1 MARLHI
7 YPHNEPKED
16 LHIIADP
23 AALRAL
29 GNALIKAAQTPMG
42 FERVKLHTSDGHEY
56 TAMIV
61 ADVSEDEWQTVPPAY
76 IKSKIPAIQTLEN
89 YNSIRKE
96 LQEARRESV

>member
-7 YPHNEPKED
+7 YPHSEPRQD

-29 GNALIKAAQTPMG
+29 AQALLSAAKTPQG
-42 FERVKLHTSDGHEY
+42 FERVQLHTSDGHEY

-61 ADVSEDEWQTVPPAY
+61 SGVSELEWQTIPPAY
-76 IKSKIPAIQTLEN
+76 MKSTVPPIATLQD
-89 YNSIRKE
+89 YNMLRQE
-96 LQEARRESV
+96 LQAARQDKL